1 MISSDS
7 QGNLSK
13 HAVYLAA
20 GIGIGMAAVVAH
32 KMVMGKAN
40 TKKEITK
47 KTSENGQQGAE
58 PVNKNQIDTDFFDK
72 EQNYQQ
78 RKQMNLT
85 NLVKKSQKTVKGRG
99 GKDMLNEYM
108 ENAEVMIARINKLQT
123 MYPGTPVY
131 PNPLL
136 YDSDVPESL
145 KSKIQKFGN
154 ENGADGSEK

>member
-58 PVNKNQIDTDFFDK
+58 PVNKNQFDTDFFDK

-78 RKQMNLT
+78 RK
-85 NLVKKSQKTVKGRG
+85 
-99 GKDMLNEYM
+99 
-108 ENAEVMIARINKLQT
+108 
-123 MYPGTPVY
+123 
-131 PNPLL
+131 
-136 YDSDVPESL
+136 
-145 KSKIQKFGN
+145 
-154 ENGADGSEK
+154 